1 MTDNATPGL
10 SIDFAAI
17 AGTESSAPA
26 GAAETALVRDG
37 SGRRLEEFSCRTDLS
52 PGQRAQLTQVAR
64 QLVDRFVADRSALS
78 HFGDDALDGLNS
90 TVSTFLRQQGNLR
103 IPEVE
108 NITKAMAKTVAGF
121 RKKYKRSDPR
131 LLNAL
136 ERFAESISGVFQT
149 GQRFLRQLYV
159 DSQSAV
165 ERLDTVAGT
174 LVEHKHVLDR
184 NMLLCDELYAS
195 NDAAMTKVIGVVAL
209 MEEVLDELHNAVTA
223 KEFELAGMSGRQSP
237 ERRKAEE
244 ELQVL
249 LEMIEELESRRS
261 EFVSRLFVA
270 WSTAPQIRNMRK
282 VSNSLSQ
289 RLHLLVVLTIPTM
302 KLTISQWGLLLQMEE
317 AGTAAAV
324 TARANNDALQEYAAA
339 TGGSIPR
346 LARLTQAPTV
356 VPETIMTIADSVVAQ
371 HEGMLQAAA
380 EGRRMRA
387 ELDDTVVKAMRTI
400 NASGDRFQRELGA
413 LLRRDSQEQ
422 PLRLG
427 PAPEIPEAV
436 IDYDRQR

>member
-1 MTDNATPGL
+1 MTDNLTPGL

-26 GAAETALVRDG
+26 GAAEVALGRSE
-37 SGRRLEEFSCRTDLS
+37 SGGRLEEFSCRTDLS
-52 PGQRAQLTQVAR
+52 PGQRVQLGQVAR
-64 QLVDRFVADRSALS
+64 QLVDRFLVDRAALS
-78 HFGDDALDGLNS
+78 HFGDDSLDGLNA
-90 TVSTFLRQQGNLR
+90 TVSAFLRQQGNLR

-136 ERFAESISGVFQT
+136 ERFAESVSGVFQT

-165 ERLDTVAGT
+165 ERLDMVAGT

-184 NMLLCDELYAS
+184 NVLLCDELYAS

-209 MEEVLDELHNAVTA
+209 MEEVLDELNKAVTA
-223 KEFELAGMSGRQSP
+223 KKFELAGMSGRQSP
-237 ERRKAEE
+237 ERRKADE

-249 LEMIEELESRRS
+249 LEMLEELETRRS

-302 KLTISQWGLLLQMEE
+302 KLTIAQWGLLLHLEE
-317 AGTAAAV
+317 AGSAAAV
-324 TARANNDALQEYAAA
+324 TARANNDALQEYAGAMGA
-339 TGGSIPR
+339 TIPR
-346 LARLTQAPTV
+346 LAQLAQTPTV
-356 VPETIMTIADSVVAQ
+356 TPETIMVIADSVVAQ
-371 HEGMLQAAA
+371 HEGMLRAAA

-413 LLRRDSQEQ
+413 LLQRRTQEQ
-422 PLRLG
+422 PLDLG
-427 PAPEIPEAV
+427 APPEIPEAV
-436 IDYDRQR
+436 IDYDLQR

>member
-1 MTDNATPGL
+1 MTDNPTPGL

-17 AGTESSAPA
+17 AGAESSAPA
-26 GAAETALVRDG
+26 GAAEATLGRSD
-37 SGRRLEEFSCRTDLS
+37 SGRALEEFSCRSDLS
-52 PGQRAQLTQVAR
+52 PGQRAQLSQVAR
-64 QLVDRFVADRSALS
+64 QLVDRFLHDRSALS
-78 HFGDDALDGLNS
+78 HFGDDALDGLNA

-108 NITKAMAKTVAGF
+108 NITKAMAKTVGGF

-136 ERFAESISGVFQT
+136 ERFAESLTGVFQT

-165 ERLDTVAGT
+165 ERLDSVAGT
-174 LVEHKHVLDR
+174 LVEHKHTLDR
-184 NMLLCDELYAS
+184 NVLLCDELYAS
-195 NDAAMTKVIGVVAL
+195 NDAAMTKVIGVIAL
-209 MEEVLDELHNAVTA
+209 MEEVLDELQKEVTA
-223 KEFELAGMSGRQSP
+223 KKFELAGMSASQSP
-237 ERRKAEE
+237 ERRKADE

-249 LEMIEELESRRS
+249 LEMLEELEVRRS

-317 AGTAAAV
+317 AGTAAAT

-339 TGGSIPR
+339 MGGSLPK
-346 LARLTQAPTV
+346 LALLTQTPTV
-356 VPETIMTIADSVVAQ
+356 MPETIMAIADSVVAQ
-371 HEGMLQAAA
+371 HEGMVRAVA
-380 EGRRMRA
+380 EGRRLRA

-400 NASGDRFQRELGA
+400 NASGDRFQRELAA
-413 LLRRDSQEQ
+413 LLQRRVQAQ
-422 PLRLG
+422 PLDLG
-427 PAPEIPEAV
+427 APEIPEAV